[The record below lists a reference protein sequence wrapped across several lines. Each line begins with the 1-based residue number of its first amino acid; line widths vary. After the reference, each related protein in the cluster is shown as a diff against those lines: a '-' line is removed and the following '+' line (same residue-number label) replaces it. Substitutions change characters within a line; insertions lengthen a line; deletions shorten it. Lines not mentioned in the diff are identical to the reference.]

1 MTFITKLFLLGAASL
16 VLIFTVG
23 AIMIER
29 FEAQREKNNRCYI
42 HFIDGAPHSL
52 LIDSSQYTFQ
62 PDGTLDKR
70 TNAFM
75 NPYHREMW
83 MSGKCTRVNL

>member
-1 MTFITKLFLLGAASL
+1 MTLVTKLIVVFAFLS
-16 VLIFTVG
+16 IFTFAVW

-29 FEAQREKNNRCYI
+29 LEAQRERSNRCYV
-42 HFIDGAPHSL
+42 HFYDGAPHSL

-83 MSGKCTRVNL
+83 MSGKCIRVDM